1 MSETD
6 VPDLPPVMRRVA
18 EIYPE
23 LSETHRRAA
32 DLVMRQPL
40 EAATMSIVQLAAAT
54 GISIATAN
62 RFVKALGYEG
72 YAAFRAALVSSL
84 TSAASP
90 VERLRSARAEGW
102 DAPTIVRRTLD
113 EDMANLEAT
122 LAGLTDEAS
131 ARAVDMLCA
140 AKRIFTLGFGS
151 SAYLAAY
158 AAHRLQPFCE
168 DVHTVS
174 GEGGTEE
181 AARRLFRASS
191 GDLILV
197 YSFPRYSRDAID
209 IALVGRQRGAE
220 VLGITDA
227 PSSPLVPVSTLCLT
241 ATAFRRVLVTSHTTA
256 IALTDGLAA
265 AAAHRREE
273 ALADYARLTEHV
285 SPYLIPVEPRQRP
298 SNPVEPRQRPSKK

>member
-1 MSETD
+1 MPEVET
-6 VPDLPPVMRRVA
+6 PDPPPIMRRIA

-32 DLVMRQPL
+32 ALVMRQPL
-40 EAATMSIVQLAAAT
+40 EAATMSIVQLAAAAE
-54 GISIATAN
+54 ISIATAN
-62 RFVKALGYEG
+62 RFVKALGFEG
-72 YAAFRAALVSSL
+72 YAAFRAALVGSL
-84 TSAASP
+84 TAAASP
-90 VERLRSARAEGW
+90 VERLRSARAEGLS
-102 DAPTIVRRTLD
+102 APAVVRRTLD

-122 LAGLTDEAS
+122 LGGLTDEAS

-151 SAYLAAY
+151 SAYLAGF

-168 DVHTVS
+168 DVHSVS

-181 AARRLFRASS
+181 AARRLFRATS

-209 IALVGRQRGAE
+209 IALIGRERGAD

-227 PSSPLVPVSTLCLT
+227 PSSPLMPVSTLCLT
-241 ATAFRRVLVTSHTTA
+241 AVASRRVLVTSHTTA

-265 AAAHRREE
+265 AAAQRREP
-273 ALADYARLTEHV
+273 AVADYARLTEHV
-285 SPYLIPVEPRQRP
+285 SPYLIPAEPRQRP
-298 SNPVEPRQRPSKK
+298 AKK